1 MKAPR
6 GRRQGASTSR
16 NLIVASA
23 RGLFAEHGY
32 AATSLREIARV
43 AGVDPALVHHY
54 FASKE
59 ELFNACVELPL
70 DPAQVLAIVG
80 ATPPQERGEQI
91 IRTLLELWDSPA
103 QPALLT
109 LLRNATGSH
118 GHNAL
123 IREVFLT
130 RILAKTTTGLP
141 GDAQEVALR
150 GSLMASQ
157 VFGVMFARYI
167 LRLEP
172 LASASH
178 DEVTALVAPT
188 VQRYLTGPLGS

>member
-59 ELFNACVELPL
+59 ELFNACVKLPL
-70 DPAQVLAIVG
+70 DPAQVLAVVG

>member
-16 NLIVASA
+16 NLILTSA
-23 RGLFAEHGY
+23 RGLFAEHGF

-59 ELFNACVELPL
+59 ELFDACVELPL
-70 DPAQVLAIVG
+70 DPAQVLAVVG
-80 ATPPQERGEQI
+80 ATPPPERGEQI
-91 IRTLLELWDSPA
+91 VRTLLELWDSPA
-103 QPALLT
+103 QPALLA
-109 LLRNATGSH
+109 LLRSAAGSH

-130 RILAKTTTGLP
+130 RILARATTGLP

-157 VFGVMFARYI
+157 MFGVMFARYI
-167 LRLEP
+167 LRIEP

-188 VQRYLTGPLGS
+188 VQRYLTGPLRS

>member
-70 DPAQVLAIVG
+70 DPAQVLAVVG

-91 IRTLLELWDSPA
+91 VRTLLELWDSPA